1 MLRRMARS
9 QDGIGW
15 VKFMEGMISKEVV
28 AIQEGHHPTSPSL
41 FTLEAWAIGLVTRL
55 LEITHGQWI
64 YCNALVHDG
73 TTGALAMVVKEDLQ
87 RAIEDKV
94 EKGVEGLDEQDRW
107 LLEINLGNL
116 EDASGEDH
124 YYWLLAIQ
132 AARVSRELRLKAGG
146 RVSQQSVSRG
156 SRA

>member
-1 MLRRMARS
+1 MARS

-15 VKFMEGMISKEVV
+15 VKFMEGMISREVV

-41 FTLEAWAIGLVTRL
+41 VTLDAWAIGLVTRL

-64 YCNALVHDG
+64 YRNVLVHDR
-73 TTGALAMVVKEDLQ
+73 TTGALATAVKEDLQ
-87 RAIEDKV
+87 RAIEDEV

-124 YYWLLAIQ
+124 HYWLLAIQ